1 MRIRILFGFEK
12 SPEYEYHYSVS
23 TIQISFDY
31 RIICSPM
38 YGGEPEGAYGGDGGG
53 AYGGEAYG
61 GEADYELM

>member
-23 TIQISFDY
+23 TIQISFEY
-31 RIICSPM
+31 RIIRSPM
-38 YGGEPEGAYGGDGGG
+38 YGGEAEGAYGGG